1 MVAVKS
7 TTYKNEQ
14 AGIEFTHF
22 VDFPRRDYVIGTAK
36 EKSTSRTKVYLI
48 FNNHGRIYNRNGLND
63 TWVELEKDQREE
75 VHQLAEHALYELHV
89 PYFIISGSNN

>member
-7 TTYKNEQ
+7 STYTNEQ

-22 VDFPRRDYVIGTAK
+22 VDFPRRDYIIGTAK
-36 EKSTSRTKVYLI
+36 DKTTSKTKVYLI

-63 TWVELEKDQREE
+63 TWIELENDKREE
-75 VHQLAEHALYELHV
+75 VHQLAENALKEQSV
-89 PYFIISGSNN
+89 PRFTISNN